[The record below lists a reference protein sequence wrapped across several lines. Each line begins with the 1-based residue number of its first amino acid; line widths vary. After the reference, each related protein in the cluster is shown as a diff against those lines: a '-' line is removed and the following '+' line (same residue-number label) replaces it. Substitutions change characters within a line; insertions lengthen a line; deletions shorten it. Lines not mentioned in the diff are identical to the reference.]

1 MDCSSS
7 SWRRSG
13 GSPLGASL
21 CERDFV
27 GYHQPQAEGRR
38 NNQPRGIAAFWFLLV
53 GFVLCFGFGRTFK
66 DSFGFGGWGVF
77 VFVPL
82 WLAAVLLVA
91 TR

>member
-53 GFVLCFGFGRTFK
+53 GFVLCFGFGRTSK
-66 DSFGFGGWGVF
+66 IALDLEVGGFLFLFLISYG
-77 VFVPL
+77 
-82 WLAAVLLVA
+82 
-91 TR
+91 